1 MSKLL
6 DRVKDKALLLNSE
19 LAILAKSIKHNDV
32 FLLHNCKRFDF
43 NLVKLAFF
51 LLKWITSAL
60 CLFLP
65 KIKTFIILVLF
76 FLKCFQFLV
85 HLKHVR
91 N

>member
-1 MSKLL
+1 VSELL
-6 DRVKDKALLLNSE
+6 DRIKDQALLLNCE
-19 LAILAKSIKHNDV
+19 LAILAKSIKHDDV

-60 CLFLP
+60 CLFFP
-65 KIKTFIILVLF
+65 KIKTFIIFVLF

-85 HLKHVR
+85 YLKLVR
-91 N
+91 D